1 MSATTPC
8 AELAAAEP
16 STVTVALVG
25 PVVSSLTAL
34 HGGLSAGSTSELTW
48 DLQPAATLAPHTR
61 VDIVLC
67 GLRSMVRLR

>member
-8 AELAAAEP
+8 AELAAA

-25 PVVSSLTAL
+25 PTVPSPTAE

-61 VDIVLC
+61 VDIVRC
-67 GLRSMVRLR
+67 GLRSVVRLR